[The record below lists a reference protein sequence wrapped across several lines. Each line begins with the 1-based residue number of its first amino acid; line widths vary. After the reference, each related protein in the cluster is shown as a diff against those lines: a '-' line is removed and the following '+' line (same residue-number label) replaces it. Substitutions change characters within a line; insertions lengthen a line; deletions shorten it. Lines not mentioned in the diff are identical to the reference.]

1 MNRTD
6 TDSIQL
12 TIPAKPKYLRIIRMT
27 IRYICKTLNLNSGE
41 TNLIILAVDEACS
54 NIIKH
59 AYKGPTHQ
67 PIHISCV
74 MFEDRIEFILED
86 QGERANL
93 DEIKSRQL
101 DDIRPGGLGVH
112 LIKTV
117 MDVVTYET
125 NVERGNSLKM
135 IKFLKPRD
143 INDKN

>member
-1 MNRTD
+1 MKRTRN
-6 TDSIQL
+6 DSIEL

-27 IRYICKTLNLNSGE
+27 IRYLCKTLNLNSGE

-59 AYKGPTHQ
+59 AYKGPTEK
-67 PIHISCV
+67 PIQISCTIY
-74 MFEDRIEFILED
+74 EDRIEFILKD
-86 QGERANL
+86 DGERANL

-117 MDVVTYET
+117 MDVVTYT
-125 NVERGNSLKM
+125 ANPDSGNVLKM
-135 IKFLKPRD
+135 TKFLQVKGFE
-143 INDKN
+143 